1 MQNIEGKVAVI
12 TGAAGGIG
20 LGAARAFAS
29 AGMRLVLADID
40 ESRLAAAVQKIRDG
54 GAVVHGVP
62 VDVRDKASLEALR
75 DAALSRFGAVHL
87 VCNNAGGP
95 IPRRII
101 DVTPSDLKRVLDLN
115 LFSVVN
121 GVQVFL
127 PLLEDQ
133 GEGHLNATA
142 SMSGLVPF
150 PPVVTYNIAK
160 AGSIAFMETLA
171 HELRESDSPVSASV
185 LCPGG
190 VATHAIENMM
200 GQALAAGHEPS
211 PEELEA
217 ASTAQAGLLK
227 SGIDPDEAG
236 RILLDGIRQ
245 GRFWIFTHPG
255 WVDGPLKQRHEAMIG
270 DGALVDL

>member
-1 MQNIEGKVAVI
+1 MRNVKRKVAVI

-20 LGAARAFAS
+20 LGAARAFA
-29 AGMRLVLADID
+29 ADGMRLVLADID
-40 ESRLAAAVQKIRDG
+40 ESRLVTAVDKIRDK
-54 GAVVHGVP
+54 GAEVHGVP
-62 VDVRDKASLEALR
+62 VDVRDRSSLEALR
-75 DAALSRFGAVHL
+75 DSALAQYGAVHL

-101 DVTPSDLKRVLDLN
+101 DVTPSDWSRVLDLN

-127 PLLEDQ
+127 PLLEEQ
-133 GEGHLNATA
+133 GEGHLSATA

-150 PPVVTYNIAK
+150 PPVVTYNVAK
-160 AGSIAFMETLA
+160 AGAIAFMETLA
-171 HELRESDSPVSASV
+171 HELRESGSPVGVSI

-190 VATHAIENMM
+190 VVTQAIENMM
-200 GQALAAGHEPS
+200 RQAEATGHEPS

-245 GRFWIFTHPG
+245 GRFWIFTHSS
-255 WVDGPLKQRHEAMIG
+255 WVDGPLKQRYEAMTS